1 MTEENI
7 KNIKQNIGQGKDSVA
22 EMKNLMD
29 QYKQA
34 GTSQERAMIKTQID
48 SLKSSL
54 QKSTKVVSQNL
65 DKVSIAK
72 PLASSTIQQPVKE
85 LIQGQTTPVELPR
98 LKMGKESKEL
108 DFLERETLKK
118 LMKKDKKK
126 VVKKQRKASSY
137 VKFVNKMFSEKANKL
152 QDAKMFK
159 DLERSIV
166 RAKLSFIPSSYISV
180 IFFTTLVS
188 FFIALLLFL
197 FFLFFNIE
205 VTLPIITKA
214 TENIAIRFLKVVW
227 ILIGLPI
234 ATFLMMYV
242 YPSMEEKSMG
252 RKIDTE
258 LPFATIHM
266 SAISG
271 SMIDPSKIFSI
282 IVGTK
287 EYPFLEKEF
296 KKLIAEID
304 IYGYDLVTAL
314 KNIAY
319 NSSSKKLAELLTGLA
334 TTINSGGNLPD
345 FFDKRAQTLL
355 FDYKLSREK
364 YAKSAE
370 TMMDVYISVV
380 IAAPMIFMLLLMMM
394 RISGLGLALATST
407 ITLMTILG
415 VVIINI
421 VFLTFLHL
429 KQPT

>member
-1 MTEENI
+1 MTKENI
-7 KNIKQNIGQGKDSVA
+7 KSIKENLGQGKDSVA
-22 EMKNLMD
+22 EMQNLMN
-29 QYKQA
+29 QYKKA
-34 GTSQERAMIKTQID
+34 ETAQERAMIKNQID
-48 SLKSSL
+48 SLKGSL
-54 QKSTKVVSQNL
+54 QKSTKVVSRNL
-65 DKVSIAK
+65 DKVSIAR
-72 PLASSTIQQPVKE
+72 PLATSTIQQPVKE
-85 LIQGQTTPVELPR
+85 IIQGQTPPTELP
-98 LKMGKESKEL
+98 KMKIGKESKEL
-108 DFLERETLKK
+108 DPLERETLKK

-126 VVKKQRKASSY
+126 VVQKQRKASSY
-137 VKFVNKMFSEKANKL
+137 VKFANKLFSKKANKL
-152 QDAKMFK
+152 EGAKIFR
-159 DLERSIV
+159 DLERNIV

-188 FFIALLLFL
+188 FFIALFLFL

-205 VTLPIITKA
+205 VTLPIITRV

-234 ATFLMMYV
+234 ATFLMMYM
-242 YPSMEEKSMG
+242 YPSMEEKAMG
-252 RKIDTE
+252 GKINTE

-282 IVGTK
+282 IVATK
-287 EYPFLEKEF
+287 EYPYLEKEF

-319 NSSSKKLAELLTGLA
+319 NSSNKKLSELLTGLA
-334 TTINSGGNLPD
+334 TTINSGGSLPE

-355 FDYKLSREK
+355 FDYKLEREK
-364 YAKSAE
+364 YAKAAE

-415 VVIINI
+415 VVVINI
-421 VFLTFLHL
+421 IFLTFLHL
-429 KQPT
+429 KQPS

>member
-7 KNIKQNIGQGKDSVA
+7 KNIKQNIGQGKDSVN
-22 EMKNLMD
+22 EIKNLME
-29 QYKQA
+29 QYKMA
-34 GTSQERAMIKTQID
+34 ETPQERAMIKTQID
-48 SLKSSL
+48 SLKNSL

-72 PLASSTIQQPVKE
+72 PLVSSTIQQPIKE
-85 LIQGQTTPVELPR
+85 IVQPTELPK

-108 DFLERETLKK
+108 DPLERETLKK

-126 VVKKQRKASSY
+126 IVEKQRKASSY
-137 VKFVNKMFSEKANKL
+137 VKFANKMFSEKAKKL
-152 QDAKMFK
+152 ESAKIFK
-159 DLERSIV
+159 NLERSIV
-166 RAKLSFIPSSYISV
+166 RAKLSFIPSSYIAV
-180 IFFTTLVS
+180 IFFTTVVS
-188 FFIALLLFL
+188 FVIAVFLFL

-205 VTLPIITKA
+205 ATLPIITRA
-214 TENIAIRFLKVVW
+214 VENVGMRFMKVVW

-234 ATFLMMYV
+234 ASFLIMYL
-242 YPSMEEKSMG
+242 YPSMEEKAMG
-252 RKIDTE
+252 GRIDTE

-266 SAISG
+266 SSISG

-282 IVGTK
+282 LISTK

-296 KKLIAEID
+296 KKLMAEIE
-304 IYGYDLVTAL
+304 IYGYDLITAL

-345 FFDKRAQTLL
+345 FFDKRAKTLL
-355 FDYKLSREK
+355 FDYKLEREK

-415 VVIINI
+415 VTIINI
-421 VFLTFLHL
+421 IFLTLLHL
-429 KQPT
+429 KQPS